1 MVLGS
6 RRQRAAI
13 WVAAVSVLGLVSAG
27 CSSGDDTGSTG
38 ASGASG
44 GSGEQTGAAG
54 AVDITLQEFAIIPGA
69 PSAPAGSVTFNVT
82 NAGPDE
88 VHEFVVI
95 QTDLAPDALPT
106 SKDGSVDEEGE
117 GVAPQGEVEDVAVG
131 DTPTLTLDLAAGS
144 YVFIC
149 NIVDADTG
157 DSHYQQGMRVGFTV
171 E

>member
-1 MVLGS
+1 MVSKS

-27 CSSGDDTGSTG
+27 CSSGDDTGSTATSG

-44 GSGEQTGAAG
+44 AQTGAAG
-54 AVDITLQEFAIIPGA
+54 AVDITLQEYAIIPGA
-69 PSAPAGSVTFNVT
+69 ASVPAGSVTFNVT

-88 VHEFVVI
+88 AHEFVVI
-95 QTDLAPDALPT
+95 KTDLAPDALPT
-106 SKDGSVDEEGE
+106 GKDGSVDEEGE

-131 DTPTLTLDLAAGS
+131 DAPTLTLDLAAGS

-149 NIVDADTG
+149 NIVDTETG
-157 DSHYQQGMRVGFTV
+157 ESHYQQGMRVGFTV